1 MEDKNQEVIL
11 EMKDLSISFFNKSG
25 EIQAVR
31 GLNYTLHKGEV
42 LGIVGESGSGKSVSS
57 HGILRLTPDTGKV
70 KTGEI
75 LFHGKDI
82 LKMNKKE
89 LQELRGNKIAMI
101 FQDPMTSLDPLFT
114 VEYQLNESLKKH
126 TNLDAVARKARMIE
140 LLTLVGIN
148 QPERRIKQYPY
159 EFSGGM
165 RQRVMIAMALSCD
178 PELLIA
184 DEPTTALDVTIQA
197 QIVELLKELKDKLG
211 MAMIFI
217 THDLGVVANVADR
230 IAVMYAG
237 DIVELGT
244 CDEVFYDPR
253 HPYTWALLSSLPQLG
268 TKDEPLYS
276 IQGTPPNLFH
286 EVKGD
291 AFAPRNPKALKI
303 DFVARPPFFEV
314 TPTHYART
322 WLMDPRAPK
331 VEPPEHVRILR
342 EKGVNRVG

>member
-31 GLNYTLHKGEV
+31 GINYTLHKGEV

-82 LKMNKKE
+82 LKMDKKE

-211 MAMIFI
+211 MTIIFI
-217 THDLGVVANVADR
+217 THDLGVVSEICDK
-230 IAVMYAG
+230 IIVMYAG
-237 DIVELGT
+237 KVVEEGMSRQI
-244 CDEVFYDPR
+244 FYER
-253 HPYTWALLSSLPQLG
+253 CHPYTEGLLASVPKLDSDVSEKLKPIKG
-268 TKDEPLYS
+268 N
-276 IQGTPPNLFH
+276 PPDMSA
-286 EVKGD
+286 VKPGC
-291 AFAPRNPKALKI
+291 AFAPRCSCAMKI
-303 DFVARPPFFEV
+303 CVRE
-314 TPTHYART
+314 
-322 WLMDPRAPK
+322 
-331 VEPPEHVRILR
+331 EPPEYELDETHKASCWQVI
-342 EKGVNRVG
+342 KKAMQNT

>member
-1 MEDKNQEVIL
+1 MEEKQDVLL
-11 EMKDLSISFFNKSG
+11 EMKDLSISFYNKTG

-31 GLNYTLHKGEV
+31 GISYTLHKGEV

-70 KTGEI
+70 KQGEI

-82 LKMNKKE
+82 LKMSKKE

-126 TNLDAVARKARMIE
+126 TDLDGNGRRLRMIH
-140 LLTLVGIN
+140 LLELVGIN
-148 QPERRIKQYPY
+148 QPERRLKQYPY

-211 MAMIFI
+211 MAIIFI
-217 THDLGVVANVADR
+217 THDLGVVSEICDK
-230 IAVMYAG
+230 IIVMYAG
-237 DIVELGT
+237 KIVEEGT
-244 CDEVFYDPR
+244 SRQIFYQR
-253 HPYTWALLSSLPQLG
+253 CHPYTEGLLASVPKLDSDVNEKLKPIKG
-268 TKDEPLYS
+268 N
-276 IQGTPPNLFH
+276 PPDMSC
-286 EVKGD
+286 VKPGC
-291 AFAPRNPKALKI
+291 AFAPQMQLR
-303 DFVARPPFFEV
+303 
-314 TPTHYART
+314 YAD
-322 WLMDPRAPK
+322 LCQGRAAP
-331 VEPPEHVRILR
+331 V
-342 EKGVNRVG
+342 

>member
-1 MEDKNQEVIL
+1 MEEKQDVLL
-11 EMKDLSISFFNKSG
+11 EMKDLSISFYNKTG

-31 GLNYTLHKGEV
+31 GISYTLHKGEV

-70 KTGEI
+70 KQGEI

-82 LKMNKKE
+82 LKMSKKE

-114 VEYQLNESLKKH
+114 VEYKLNESLKKH
-126 TNLDAVARKARMIE
+126 TDLDGNGRRLRMIH
-140 LLTLVGIN
+140 LLELVGIN
-148 QPERRIKQYPY
+148 QPERRLKQYPY

-211 MAMIFI
+211 MAIIFI
-217 THDLGVVANVADR
+217 THDLGVVSEICDK
-230 IAVMYAG
+230 IIVMYAG
-237 DIVELGT
+237 KIVEEGT
-244 CDEVFYDPR
+244 SRQIFYQR
-253 HPYTWALLSSLPQLG
+253 CHPYTEGLLASVPKLDSDVNEKLKPIKG
-268 TKDEPLYS
+268 N
-276 IQGTPPNLFH
+276 PPDMSC
-286 EVKGD
+286 VKPGC
-291 AFAPRNPKALKI
+291 AFAPRCSCAMQICVKEEPPQYELDDTHVVSCWQTIKKALQ
-303 DFVARPPFFEV
+303 DA
-314 TPTHYART
+314 
-322 WLMDPRAPK
+322 
-331 VEPPEHVRILR
+331 
-342 EKGVNRVG
+342 

>member
-1 MEDKNQEVIL
+1 MEEKQDVLL
-11 EMKDLSISFFNKSG
+11 EMKDLSISFYNKTG

-31 GLNYTLHKGEV
+31 GISYTLHKGEV

-70 KTGEI
+70 KQGEI

-82 LKMNKKE
+82 LKMSKKE

-126 TNLDAVARKARMIE
+126 TDLDGNGRRLRMIH
-140 LLTLVGIN
+140 LLELVGIN
-148 QPERRIKQYPY
+148 QPERRLKQYPY

-211 MAMIFI
+211 MAIIFI
-217 THDLGVVANVADR
+217 THDLGVVSEICDK
-230 IAVMYAG
+230 IIVMYAG
-237 DIVELGT
+237 KIVEAGT
-244 CDEVFYDPR
+244 SRQIFYQR
-253 HPYTWALLSSLPQLG
+253 CHPYTEGLLASVPKLDSDVNEKLKPIKG
-268 TKDEPLYS
+268 N
-276 IQGTPPNLFH
+276 PPDMSC
-286 EVKGD
+286 VKPGC
-291 AFAPRNPKALKI
+291 AFAPRCSCAMQICVKEEPPQYELDDTHVVSCWQTIKKALQ
-303 DFVARPPFFEV
+303 DA
-314 TPTHYART
+314 
-322 WLMDPRAPK
+322 
-331 VEPPEHVRILR
+331 
-342 EKGVNRVG
+342 

>member
-31 GLNYTLHKGEV
+31 GINYTLHKGEV

-148 QPERRIKQYPY
+148 QPERRQYPH

-211 MAMIFI
+211 MAIIFI
-217 THDLGVVANVADR
+217 THDLGVVSEICDK
-230 IAVMYAG
+230 IIVMYAG
-237 DIVELGT
+237 KVVEEGMSRQI
-244 CDEVFYDPR
+244 FYER
-253 HPYTWALLSSLPQLG
+253 CHPYTEGLLASVPKLDSDVSEKLKPIKG
-268 TKDEPLYS
+268 N
-276 IQGTPPNLFH
+276 PPDMSA
-286 EVKGD
+286 VKPGC
-291 AFAPRNPKALKI
+291 AFAPRCSCAMKI
-303 DFVARPPFFEV
+303 CVRE
-314 TPTHYART
+314 
-322 WLMDPRAPK
+322 
-331 VEPPEHVRILR
+331 EPPECELDETHKASCWQVI
-342 EKGVNRVG
+342 KKAMQNT

>member
-1 MEDKNQEVIL
+1 MEEKQDVLL
-11 EMKDLSISFFNKSG
+11 EMKDLSISFYNKTG

-31 GLNYTLHKGEV
+31 GISYTLHKGEV

-70 KTGEI
+70 KQGEI

-82 LKMNKKE
+82 LKMSKKE

-126 TNLDAVARKARMIE
+126 TDLDGNGRRLGMIH
-140 LLTLVGIN
+140 LLELVGIN
-148 QPERRIKQYPY
+148 QPERRLKQYPY

-211 MAMIFI
+211 MAIIFI
-217 THDLGVVANVADR
+217 THDLGVVSEICDK
-230 IAVMYAG
+230 IIVMYAG
-237 DIVELGT
+237 KIVEEGT
-244 CDEVFYDPR
+244 SRQIFYQR
-253 HPYTWALLSSLPQLG
+253 CHPYTEGLLASVPKLDSDVNEKLKPIKG
-268 TKDEPLYS
+268 N
-276 IQGTPPNLFH
+276 PPDMSC
-286 EVKGD
+286 VKPGC
-291 AFAPRNPKALKI
+291 AFAPRCSCAMQICVKEEPPQYELDDTHVVSCWQTIKKALQ
-303 DFVARPPFFEV
+303 DA
-314 TPTHYART
+314 
-322 WLMDPRAPK
+322 
-331 VEPPEHVRILR
+331 
-342 EKGVNRVG
+342 

>member
-1 MEDKNQEVIL
+1 MRTEQQEELLKVKNL
-11 EMKDLSISFFNKSG
+11 AISFYNKSG
-25 EIQAVR
+25 EVQAVR
-31 GLNYTLHKGEV
+31 GISYTLHKGEV

-70 KTGEI
+70 KSGEI

-82 LKMNKKE
+82 LKMSKKE

-126 TNLDAVARKARMIE
+126 TSLDAAARKKRMLE

-197 QIVELLKELKDKLG
+197 QIVELLKELKEKLG
-211 MAMIFI
+211 MAIIFI
-217 THDLGVVANVADR
+217 THDLGVVSD
-230 IAVMYAG
+230 ICDKIIVMYAG
-237 DIVELGT
+237 KIVEEGT
-244 CDEVFYDPR
+244 SRQIFYQR
-253 HPYTWALLSSLPQLG
+253 EHPYTKGLLASVPKLDQSREEKLQPIKG
-268 TKDEPLYS
+268 N
-276 IQGTPPNLFH
+276 PPDMSQIH
-286 EVKGD
+286 SGC
-291 AFAPRNPKALKI
+291 AFAPRCGCVMKI
-303 DFVARPPFFEV
+303 CVREDAPECELDE
-314 TPTHYART
+314 TH
-322 WLMDPRAPK
+322 K
-331 VEPPEHVRILR
+331 VSCWQTVKQAMAKQE
-342 EKGVNRVG
+342 G

>member
-31 GLNYTLHKGEV
+31 GINYTLHKGEV

-184 DEPTTALDVTIQA
+184 DEPTTALDVTIEA
-197 QIVELLKELKDKLG
+197 QILEIIKELKNTYNTAIML
-211 MAMIFI
+211 I
-217 THDLGVVANVADR
+217 THNFGLVAEVADK

-237 DIVELGT
+237 
-244 CDEVFYDPR
+244 EVIESGDVFEIFEHPT
-253 HPYTWALLSSLPQLG
+253 HPYTTLLMQALPRK
-268 TKDEPLYS
+268 TKKEGRLQTIDGSVPRILEKKPECRFANRCPYAKE
-276 IQGTPPNLFH
+276 QCFRETPPM
-286 EVKGD
+286 
-291 AFAPRNPKALKI
+291 
-303 DFVARPPFFEV
+303 V
-314 TPTHYART
+314 TLSETHTCRCF
-322 WLMDPRAPK
+322 RAAK
-331 VEPPEHVRILR
+331 KEA
-342 EKGVNRVG
+342 

>member
-1 MEDKNQEVIL
+1 MGNHSDDILLEVN
-11 EMKDLSISFFNKSG
+11 DLSISFFNKSG

-31 GLNYTLHKGEV
+31 DISYTLRKGEV

-70 KTGEI
+70 KNGEI

-82 LKMNKKE
+82 LKMSKKE

-126 TNLDAVARKARMIE
+126 TDLDAAGRRNRMIE

-148 QPERRIKQYPY
+148 QPERRVKQYPY

-197 QIVELLKELKDKLG
+197 QIIDLLKELKQKLG
-211 MAMIFI
+211 MAIIFI
-217 THDLGVVANVADR
+217 THDLGVVSD
-230 IAVMYAG
+230 ICDKIIVMYAG
-237 DIVELGT
+237 KIVENGT
-244 CDEVFYDPR
+244 SRQIFYDKR
-253 HPYTWALLSSLPQLG
+253 HPYTEGLLASVPDIESDVNEKLKPIKG
-268 TKDEPLYS
+268 N
-276 IQGTPPNLFH
+276 PPDMSC
-286 EVKGD
+286 VKPGC
-291 AFAPRNPKALKI
+291 AFAPRCAHAMQI
-303 DFVARPPFFEV
+303 CIREAPPLFEV
-314 TPTHYART
+314 EEEHASACWRLARDV
-322 WLMDPRAPK
+322 LAQQ
-331 VEPPEHVRILR
+331 
-342 EKGVNRVG
+342 KGD